1 MDYRQK
7 YLKYKQKYINL
18 QKNVG
23 GANPHN
29 ISCITRDIFDLD
41 CILPLTKNEQ
51 DDYIFK
57 KRLSRETIN
66 YIRSE
71 IQDYYEYFYNY
82 LMFPNLE
89 IDKLKTRDLRDE
101 IIIPVINREQNI
113 NNEELSVGIVN
124 YDIIIQKLK
133 NIKIIEKAQEINNI
147 KIALQKVLKSY
158 KDYVVT
164 IKQYTEFN
172 ISDNDIINL
181 DSYEDIRILPSDN
194 IYDYIYKH
202 YENKYNE
209 YKKGIET
216 YNNLVRLFNNSTALE
231 QKKIDENMN
240 KTETEYEK
248 ALSDSDNYLKI
259 LNEIQDYKNN
269 LNEQRRKLIEYNI
282 SNEEMNIIIDL
293 INYNNTNDIMSM
305 IEEKKKNV
313 CKNILDKFNK
323 NPELNCQILS
333 VSLTFFDSNINKLN
347 RDKIGHANSVTIYR
361 FQKDGE
367 DHYLCLRTEPHRHT
381 NIYCRNS
388 VRKAIRDIFK
398 YLHNSHYLDFIID
411 SKEGLQVNE
420 EEDIQKQN
428 LTDFDNIPQN
438 IQNLSPLQGNS
449 GFCASWTIYTLF
461 VLMTNR
467 NLNLENLGKYFANF
481 NLRNPEKQT
490 ISKFKSELDKCYL
503 HDKKDSSCKSK
514 DIFEKEFKKYIDYDS
529 GTGRYYIPN
538 ETQQKNYS
546 YILTK
551 QIKLYRMII
560 FVFYFITKK
569 LKISELF
576 DNTQNENDKKI
587 INEIF
592 NKFDTIKILDILND
606 KLEFQNKLKITITQ
620 DVLDKDTHLCDDNMF
635 DHKEFCNI
643 NDIVKS
649 IPNPDNYNC
658 NINKLKENNNIRLR
672 GLQSTLN
679 EEKTQTDSIIKDIN
693 YIFQKL

>member
-1 MDYRQK
+1 MKSNFQLNNSK
-7 YLKYKQKYINL
+7 VIVTGGLGFIGSNFILNL
-18 QKNVG
+18 
-23 GANPHN
+23 
-29 ISCITRDIFDLD
+29 FD
-41 CILPLTKNEQ
+41 K
-51 DDYIFK
+51 
-57 KRLSRETIN
+57 
-66 YIRSE
+66 
-71 IQDYYEYFYNY
+71 
-82 LMFPNLE
+82 FPNCKITNLDAEFVGSNKYNLKE
-89 IDKLKTRDLRDE
+89 ITKKK
-101 IIIPVINREQNI
+101 
-113 NNEELSVGIVN
+113 N
-124 YDIIIQKLK
+124 Y
-133 NIKIIEKAQEINNI
+133 
-147 KIALQKVLKSY
+147 
-158 KDYVVT
+158 
-164 IKQYTEFN
+164 QYSKGN
-172 ISDNDIINL
+172 ISDI
-181 DSYEDIRILPSDN
+181 
-194 IYDYIYKH
+194 
-202 YENKYNE
+202 
-209 YKKGIET
+209 
-216 YNNLVRLFNNSTALE
+216 
-231 QKKIDENMN
+231 QKTK
-240 KTETEYEK
+240 
-248 ALSDSDNYLKI
+248 
-259 LNEIQDYKNN
+259 
-269 LNEQRRKLIEYNI
+269 KLIKDCDVIFNFAAE
-282 SNEEMNIIIDL
+282 SHVDRSIDRP
-293 INYNNTNDIMSM
+293 
-305 IEEKKKNV
+305 K
-313 CKNILDKFNK
+313 
-323 NPELNCQILS
+323 P
-333 VSLTFFDSNINKLN
+333 FFDSNINKLN

-398 YLHNSHYLDFIID
+398 YLNNSHYLDFIID
-411 SKEGLQVNE
+411 SREGLQVNE
-420 EEDIQKQN
+420 EEDIEKQN

-467 NLNLENLGKYFANF
+467 NLNLEYLGKYFANF
-481 NLRNPEKQT
+481 NLRNPERQT

-503 HDKKDSSCKSK
+503 NDKKDSSCKSK
-514 DIFEKEFKKYIDYDS
+514 EIFEREFKKYIDYDS

-576 DNTQNENDKKI
+576 DNIQNENDKKI